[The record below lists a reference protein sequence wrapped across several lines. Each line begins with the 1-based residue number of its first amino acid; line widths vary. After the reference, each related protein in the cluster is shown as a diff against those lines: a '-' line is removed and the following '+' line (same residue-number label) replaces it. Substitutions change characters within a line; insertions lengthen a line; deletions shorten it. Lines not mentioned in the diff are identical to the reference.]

1 MTCVVYLF
9 IKLKLLFLMMNCNQ
23 LIDANFQLY
32 SQNIKFKNIITYF
45 TWKKDNSTMVF
56 EILTFNQVFQKYNFF
71 INKRWSSNYIR
82 VIYLYLGQNR
92 CKLVCFINNV
102 FNLCPMNSFSNFCHC
117 CTCTLKSNM
126 NIEELNHFSRNL
138 H

>member
-1 MTCVVYLF
+1 
-9 IKLKLLFLMMNCNQ
+9 MMNCNQ

-71 INKRWSSNYIR
+71 INKR
-82 VIYLYLGQNR
+82 
-92 CKLVCFINNV
+92 
-102 FNLCPMNSFSNFCHC
+102 
-117 CTCTLKSNM
+117 
-126 NIEELNHFSRNL
+126 
-138 H
+138 